1 MCSIFSI
8 VNRTFGFLRIGL
20 KTEIFGSS
28 SHQGY
33 TLTPQNFRLSVITA
47 AEHHFSQK
55 MFLEGASY
63 IPPVLGQRLLVDFLQ
78 LIDRSSAMAGQ
89 PQHLQSLPKRVLL

>member
-8 VNRTFGFLRIGL
+8 VKRTFGFSRIGL

-33 TLTPQNFRLSVITA
+33 TLTPQNFRHSVITA
-47 AEHHFSQK
+47 AEHHFVQK

-63 IPPVLGQRLLVDFLQ
+63 IQTSCTRSASAGRF
-78 LIDRSSAMAGQ
+78 SSA
-89 PQHLQSLPKRVLL
+89 H